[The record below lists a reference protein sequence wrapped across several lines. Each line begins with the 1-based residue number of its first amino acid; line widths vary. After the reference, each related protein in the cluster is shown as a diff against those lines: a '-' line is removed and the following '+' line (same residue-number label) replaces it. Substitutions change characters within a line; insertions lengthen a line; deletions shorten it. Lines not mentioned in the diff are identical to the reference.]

1 MIKKLLKNISI
12 GSFYVF
18 FIEFLNS
25 KYVYADNITVQSPF
39 GTTDFQTYIQALFS
53 HVLDIVFFLTGL
65 IFVSM
70 IIYSGIMYML
80 DYGSDQKIKSAK
92 KILTNSLI
100 GTVIIGFAGMIIKII
115 EILFNINLGL

>member
-18 FIEFLNS
+18 LIEFLNS
-25 KYVYADNITVQSPF
+25 QYVYADNITVQSPF
-39 GTTDFQTYIQALFS
+39 GTTDFQTYIQTLFS
-53 HVLDIVFFLTGL
+53 HTLDIVFFLTGL